1 MIPNHETH
9 HRLSTK
15 KILELKI
22 NPRLF
27 WWIKDLVLFF
37 LIVASEKV
45 EIKARLSRIISE
57 EMREREQQ
65 ETPSSYN
72 VNVRI
77 NYLDLHLSS
86 TDLFKVQKFI
96 NHIRLWVDFID
107 GRIYFSLFMAI
118 LSRDVWQWKEI
129 FSSTFKC
136 FEISKGNYILIIR
149 LKKAHRFLFIS

>member
-1 MIPNHETH
+1 M
-9 HRLSTK
+9 
-15 KILELKI
+15 
-22 NPRLF
+22 
-27 WWIKDLVLFF
+27 LFF
-37 LIVASEKV
+37 LIVASEKM

-96 NHIRLWVDFID
+96 NHIRLWVDFTD

-118 LSRDVWQWKEI
+118 LSIDVRQSKEI

-149 LKKAHRFLFIS
+149 LKKAHRFLFISQYLCLFIFFVVA

>member
-1 MIPNHETH
+1 M
-9 HRLSTK
+9 
-15 KILELKI
+15 
-22 NPRLF
+22 
-27 WWIKDLVLFF
+27 
-37 LIVASEKV
+37 

-96 NHIRLWVDFID
+96 NHIRLWVDFTD

-118 LSRDVWQWKEI
+118 LSIDVRQSKEI

-136 FEISKGNYILIIR
+136 FEISKGNYILMIR